1 MAASSQGDD
10 DDDER
15 RALEREL
22 AEELASL
29 SAQDV
34 GFDECDSGG
43 DDEGDENAGWMTR
56 GGEIA
61 MEYVRLDLDKVLQ
74 QVTEASADELHA
86 HSCQPILPSAWE
98 LLLQGVERVDREFFQ
113 PIHENL
119 DDIRTTI
126 LDAKSPQQATP
137 EENTH
142 HSQISDEEADYT
154 SRDIEG
160 SLLEQTIPPV
170 PDDSNQE
177 SSKLST
183 DVGEIQDRPTVQE
196 KKEPIASKPVTDS
209 TVEQITDSV
218 EATPTDSEPVSVDHP
233 SNSSNKQRPVDDSA
247 RQNELDAI
255 AKQHAARESR
265 RLKIQARQQK
275 ERDEAASFLRQL
287 QEEFEAQEK
296 GAEAARKES
305 LERSL
310 MTNEELRSRL
320 YASAMR
326 EFHETALMVLADEE
340 SRTFTMELAR
350 VQQSICREV
359 AMMTIED
366 QAERQRMQLE
376 RQLQQQKQDTLARCQ
391 FGAVLSELVKYHQV
405 QSQLRDQ
412 HSKRE
417 RRECVQMRAEEAFT
431 RRIIAETLAQ
441 RELQVREQNRALML
455 LEDELARALEDI
467 ERARELQVQERLR
480 EQEYRSC
487 MEKEERRCR
496 SAWTFIEALE
506 RERRQNEE
514 RCRISMRQEE
524 ERSRSAWAYL
534 VKLEEAAA
542 MERESQRELQRLHV
556 LANTSAGIQGID
568 RVFQQHKLVS
578 GLEKWKQWHAQCVE
592 EDRVRSMAVE
602 NAATVIQLW
611 HRSCRRRREE
621 LDHVEIPLVLE
632 DFSDDDEQPQVED
645 AEDDNEGLEPGEYT
659 NSAESQEA
667 ALRLQSTFRGFHV
680 RRKFANAIALA
691 QVVAGPEEG
700 DTFDAVNLDDLIQ
713 LPPEL
718 VDGWEDPVLPPALA
732 LEQRQ
737 YIPPPC
743 AGDEE
748 DQRPEHADNNEADD
762 KAATRLESSTLWN
775 KMKRAKQRQQHAQ
788 QERKRQQD
796 PSYRVQKLL
805 NRKPTASNQNGHAS
819 NSNQS
824 SHTQKVA
831 TNTVSWSSTSSQKK
845 KPKVKLPSLVERLRR
860 QTMAER

>member
-1 MAASSQGDD
+1 M
-10 DDDER
+10 
-15 RALEREL
+15 
-22 AEELASL
+22 
-29 SAQDV
+29 
-34 GFDECDSGG
+34 
-43 DDEGDENAGWMTR
+43 
-56 GGEIA
+56 
-61 MEYVRLDLDKVLQ
+61 
-74 QVTEASADELHA
+74 
-86 HSCQPILPSAWE
+86 
-98 LLLQGVERVDREFFQ
+98 LQGVERVDREFFQ

-233 SNSSNKQRPVDDSA
+233 SNSSNSTSIAIAVVLSPSPGKHNTIPIDADEPIDAEEQRPVDDSA

-762 KAATRLESSTLWN
+762 KAATRLESCKRVLTPPHNKNPPKEQNLAATLWN